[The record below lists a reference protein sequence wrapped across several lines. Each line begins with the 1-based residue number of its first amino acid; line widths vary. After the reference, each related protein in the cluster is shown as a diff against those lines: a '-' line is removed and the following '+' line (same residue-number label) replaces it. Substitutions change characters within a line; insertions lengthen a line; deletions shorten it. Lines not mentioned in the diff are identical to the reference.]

1 MLVDILL
8 LILLTKQTQSKVR
21 KGKVQ
26 SVMFSLD
33 VMLTVDYCAVL
44 LLVE

>member
-26 SVMFSLD
+26 SVM
-33 VMLTVDYCAVL
+33 VMLTVDYCTVL